1 MKISEVGTDISKIEG
16 FNALFHGAK
25 REGYKLFAAGLMTG
39 LSNLGCGL
47 TTGIIGSSAAIVDT

>member
-1 MKISEVGTDISKIEG
+1 MLTNTPGFDIGSMTDTI
-16 FNALFHGAK
+16 FHGAK

>member
-1 MKISEVGTDISKIEG
+1 MDINTPGFDANSLTDAK
-16 FNALFHGAK
+16 FHQAK